1 MPRGIPSRPFFIGKH
16 MIRESLVVKKP
27 DGSYA
32 SANADTNGNVLVSL
46 NTLLAGE
53 DITNDLIKVEQRNSY
68 SRIST
73 QIGTLVK
80 TGAGLL
86 HLAALHKTGENW
98 ELDVYDGT
106 SSAGTCICQ
115 IRGCSSMSWHYD
127 VAFSTGLFVDSEKG
141 DSPGDLT
148 VSYR

>member
-1 MPRGIPSRPFFIGKH
+1 MSNDPREITKFKRQ
-16 MIRESLVVKKP
+16 
-27 DGSYA
+27 DGSFIA
-32 SANADTNGNVLVSL
+32 AQADANGNLLVSL

-53 DITNDLIKVEQRNSY
+53 DATNDVIKVEQRNAY

-73 QIGTLVK
+73 AIGTLVK

-86 HLAALHKTGENW
+86 HLASLHKTGENW
-98 ELDVYDGT
+98 EVDVYDGT
-106 SSAGTCICQ
+106 DSTGTCIAQ
-115 IRGCSSMSWHYD
+115 IRGCSSMSWTYD
-127 VAFSTGLFVDSEKG
+127 VAFSTGLFIDSVKG